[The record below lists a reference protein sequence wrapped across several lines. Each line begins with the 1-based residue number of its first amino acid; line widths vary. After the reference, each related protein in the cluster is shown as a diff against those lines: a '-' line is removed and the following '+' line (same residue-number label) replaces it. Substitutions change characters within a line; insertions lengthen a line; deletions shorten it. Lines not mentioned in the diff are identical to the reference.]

1 MNRTGLI
8 VALAIAAVVGVAF
21 GLYPLID
28 VRDRALFLRIRRQQ
42 P

>member
-21 GLYPLID
+21 GLYPQLDLMISAPFTPS
-28 VRDRALFLRIRRQQ
+28 RRRQ
-42 P
+42 